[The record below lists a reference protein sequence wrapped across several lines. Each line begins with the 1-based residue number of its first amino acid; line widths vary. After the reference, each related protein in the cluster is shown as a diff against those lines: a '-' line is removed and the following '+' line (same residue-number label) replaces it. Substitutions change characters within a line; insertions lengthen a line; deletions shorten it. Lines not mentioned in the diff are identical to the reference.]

1 MTSLRI
7 FACKMDYDHKLSY
20 IFFYLSDYKM
30 TWRILLI
37 NLDLFL
43 QSRFLVLKRYQDRDV
58 ASSFTI
64 PLFLVRPTYSPHPIS
79 GLFIPF
85 QFSVA
90 FLIEN
95 SHKWLVFMWDATLGL
110 NELNPFFPKLSYT
123 ISAESKFF
131 FTCLCNTSKILI
143 NRSVFKTQS
152 NISDGAFFCKNKKPL
167 TVFVK
172 KTHHRCS
179 TGF

>member
-43 QSRFLVLKRYQDRDV
+43 QSRVLVLKRYQDRDV

-79 GLFIPF
+79 GLFMPF

-131 FTCLCNTSKILI
+131 LPVSVILQKFLSTEVYLKPSQTSAMELFFAKIKS
-143 NRSVFKTQS
+143 R
-152 NISDGAFFCKNKKPL
+152 
-167 TVFVK
+167 
-172 KTHHRCS
+172 
-179 TGF
+179 

>member
-64 PLFLVRPTYSPHPIS
+64 PLFPVRPTYSPHPIS

-131 FTCLCNTSKILI
+131 LPVSVILQKFLSTEVYLKPSQTSAMELFFAKIKS
-143 NRSVFKTQS
+143 R
-152 NISDGAFFCKNKKPL
+152 
-167 TVFVK
+167 
-172 KTHHRCS
+172 
-179 TGF
+179 

>member
-64 PLFLVRPTYSPHPIS
+64 PLFLVRPTYSPYPIS

-95 SHKWLVFMWDATLGL
+95 SHKWLVFMWDATLGW
-110 NELNPFFPKLSYT
+110 NGLNPFFPKLSYT

-131 FTCLCNTSKILI
+131 LPVSVILQKFLSTEVYLKPSQTSAMEL
-143 NRSVFKTQS
+143 F
-152 NISDGAFFCKNKKPL
+152 
-167 TVFVK
+167 FVK
-172 KTHHRCS
+172 IKSR
-179 TGF
+179 

>member
-64 PLFLVRPTYSPHPIS
+64 PLFLVRPTYSPYPIS

-131 FTCLCNTSKILI
+131 LPVSVILQKFLSTEVYLKPSQTSAMELFFAKIKS
-143 NRSVFKTQS
+143 R
-152 NISDGAFFCKNKKPL
+152 
-167 TVFVK
+167 
-172 KTHHRCS
+172 
-179 TGF
+179 

>member
-43 QSRFLVLKRYQDRDV
+43 QSHFLVLKRYQDRDV

-131 FTCLCNTSKILI
+131 LPVSVILQKFLSTEVYLKPSQTSAMELFFAKIKS
-143 NRSVFKTQS
+143 R
-152 NISDGAFFCKNKKPL
+152 
-167 TVFVK
+167 
-172 KTHHRCS
+172 
-179 TGF
+179 